1 METSLCGLLATY
13 EVASQKEEDAAQPE
27 ETTPRIHPAL
37 PEGPLQEDGENNPH
51 GAQPG
56 SRSTGRLM
64 VQVLRVQGERRTHPR
79 ATLSGHLI
87 PTSCWVLFF
96 AAGLSL
102 LQVIKSLQTAQIP

>member
-64 VQVLRVQGERRTHPR
+64 VTGSSSSGRKTDTSKGNFQWASDSHQLLGFIFRSR
-79 ATLSGHLI
+79 AF
-87 PTSCWVLFF
+87 P
-96 AAGLSL
+96 AASH
-102 LQVIKSLQTAQIP
+102 